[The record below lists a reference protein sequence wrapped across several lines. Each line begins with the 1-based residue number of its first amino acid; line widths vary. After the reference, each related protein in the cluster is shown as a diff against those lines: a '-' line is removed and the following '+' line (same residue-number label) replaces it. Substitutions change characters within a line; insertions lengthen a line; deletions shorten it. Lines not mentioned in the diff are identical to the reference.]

1 MRPQLLDYVRLE
13 SADDGL
19 PAEGPA
25 RAPFYLGSLVDDAV
39 DLLAAQAAVRRVEL
53 VASYDPPGPCLAGS
67 MFGLRQALVNLCDN
81 GIKFARPPLVAA
93 DGAPPAPAA
102 EPCFVRVEVRVV
114 AGGPA
119 GGGDGPAEPDT
130 IVVCGERAFLGC
142 GADSERLRGGG
153 SGRRAGERGWRRGE
167 DGVEMRVL

>member
-1 MRPQLLDYVRLE
+1 MRVQLLDYVRLE

-25 RAPFYLGSLVDDAV
+25 RAPFYLGTLVDDAV

-81 GIKFARPPLVAA
+81 GIKFARPPPVAA
-93 DGAPPAPAA
+93 EGAPPAPPA
-102 EPCFVRVEVRVV
+102 EACYVRLEIRVV

-119 GGGDGPAEPDT
+119 GADGVQEPDT
-130 IVVCGERAFLGC
+130 LLVRPA
-142 GADSERLRGGG
+142 RGGG
-153 SGRRAGERGWRRGE
+153 SSSGDA
-167 DGVEMRVL
+167 RVDSACVL